1 MDSFILIFIIVIVVF
16 YMLIYFDEK
25 NNELKK
31 VKSTVDGR
39 EYLVRGDLEDNIQAA
54 NLLAEVRK
62 KMVELSD
69 YLQVKH
75 PKDARVIKL
84 KKFSPDN
91 IVEKTKDSK
100 YTSYSINKGEKIVF
114 CLRSRNSDEK
124 LVNLNLLMFVALHE
138 LGHVITVS
146 IGHEEEFWDN
156 FKWLLEQSIVLGIY
170 KPHDF
175 RKKPEE
181 YCGTQITD
189 TPLNND

>member
-1 MDSFILIFIIVIVVF
+1 MDNFILIFIVVIVIF
-16 YMLIYFDEK
+16 YLFIYFDEK
-25 NNELKK
+25 NSELKK
-31 VKSTVDGR
+31 IQSTVDGR
-39 EYLVRGDLEDNIQAA
+39 YYLVRGDLKDNKQAA

-62 KMVELSD
+62 KMMELSD
-69 YLQVKH
+69 YLQVKF
-75 PKDARVIKL
+75 PKDERVTRL

-91 IVEKTKDSK
+91 IVEKSRDSK

-124 LVNLNLLMFVALHE
+124 LVDLNLLMFVALHE

-175 RKKPEE
+175 KNKPEE

-189 TPLNND
+189 TPLNN

>member
-1 MDSFILIFIIVIVVF
+1 MDNFILIFIVVIVIF
-16 YMLIYFDEK
+16 YLFIYFDEK

-39 EYLVRGDLEDNIQAA
+39 EYLVRGDLKDNIQAA

-62 KMVELSD
+62 KMLELSD
-69 YLQVKH
+69 YLQVKF
-75 PKDARVIKL
+75 PKDKRVMRL

-91 IVEKTKDSK
+91 IVEKSRDSK

-170 KPHDF
+170 EPHDF
-175 RKKPEE
+175 KKKPEE

-189 TPLNND
+189 TPLNNE